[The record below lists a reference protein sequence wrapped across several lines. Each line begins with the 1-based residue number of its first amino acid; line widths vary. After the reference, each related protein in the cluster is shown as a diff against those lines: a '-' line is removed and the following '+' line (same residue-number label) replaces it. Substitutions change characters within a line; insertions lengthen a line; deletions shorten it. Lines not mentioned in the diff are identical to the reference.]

1 MFGGQCD
8 GGDVLAAALA
18 QLLDP
23 TALGVV
29 SFWSVAHCRAGAV
42 YQQRSEV
49 DIAALADA
57 KQPVLAPGGILL
69 GHQAEPRGALAA
81 VLELRRMSDG
91 RHECRG
97 GERADALLLS

>member
-1 MFGGQCD
+1 VFGGQGD

-23 TALGVV
+23 AALRIV
-29 SFWSVAHCRAGAV
+29 SLWRMAHRRARAMH
-42 YQQRSEV
+42 QQRSEV

-69 GHQAEPRGALAA
+69 GHQAQPGGALAG
-81 VLELRRMSDG
+81 VFELGGVRHG
-91 RHECRG
+91 CHECRR
-97 GERADALLLS
+97 GERADAFLLP